1 MKRRTFISSAA
12 KAAMLA
18 VPTLMFR
25 NLAWAAKS
33 AYSRMMQMR
42 TYNGISDLGEL
53 PYFELTG
60 SGRLRM
66 IVEGLEGGID
76 GHTHLCLNALAGGTP
91 DLMKR
96 HPKTQYY
103 LPPNINSSL
112 DVYINQ
118 NAGAEDKKK
127 MTGVIIDSLTPG
139 GSDVTD
145 THTIPNLIEEM
156 DRLKIEKAVVL
167 PVRMG
172 IPFGDDMT
180 ERYMQ
185 AVRSSGQEERFILCG
200 GIEPTLDD
208 ALEKIETY
216 NRAGLRGIKLH
227 PNFGRFFPNDKKA
240 WPAYELCGKFDLP
253 VLIHSGRTGFK
264 ERKTLG
270 FKLYT
275 EDFAD
280 IGNFEEPIAAFPD
293 TRFVLCH
300 SGAMQNEQA
309 IKIAKN
315 NKNVWM
321 DIHGQGVTN
330 IQTMIRELGPER
342 LMYGSDWAF
351 YPEAIMVAR
360 LLLATEHDKSARRM
374 IFRDNARRFWKL

>member
-1 MKRRTFISSAA
+1 M
-12 KAAMLA
+12 
-18 VPTLMFR
+18 
-25 NLAWAAKS
+25 
-33 AYSRMMQMR
+33 
-42 TYNGISDLGEL
+42 
-53 PYFELTG
+53 
-60 SGRLRM
+60 
-66 IVEGLEGGID
+66 
-76 GHTHLCLNALAGGTP
+76 
-91 DLMKR
+91 
-96 HPKTQYY
+96 
-103 LPPNINSSL
+103 
-112 DVYINQ
+112 
-118 NAGAEDKKK
+118 
-127 MTGVIIDSLTPG
+127 
-139 GSDVTD
+139 
-145 THTIPNLIEEM
+145 
-156 DRLKIEKAVVL
+156 
-167 PVRMG
+167 
-172 IPFGDDMT
+172 
-180 ERYMQ
+180 
-185 AVRSSGQEERFILCG
+185 
-200 GIEPTLDD
+200 
-208 ALEKIETY
+208 
-216 NRAGLRGIKLH
+216 
-227 PNFGRFFPNDKKA
+227 
-240 WPAYELCGKFDLP
+240 
-253 VLIHSGRTGFK
+253 
-264 ERKTLG
+264 G